1 MRLTLIFSE
10 RDSMSRKATKE
21 DAQIGKV
28 DVFRGISFD
37 DWLKLFMQV
46 CSGSLLS
53 CCVLWLILGTSIAFF
68 LLEVNTTSQMKSFDI
83 SWSQT
88 HIKLVS
94 DRTLFD
100 WQSSVSITPLGSS
113 YCLSSSPFLSVACGL
128 AAGQHPAVVE
138 QARKL
143 ITVHQFNNEPL

>member
-1 MRLTLIFSE
+1 
-10 RDSMSRKATKE
+10 MSRKATKG

-46 CSGSLLS
+46 CSDSLLP
-53 CCVLWLILGTSIAFF
+53 CCGLWLILGTSIAFF
-68 LLEVNTTSQMKSFDI
+68 LLDEVNTTSQMKFFDI

-100 WQSSVSITPLGSS
+100 
-113 YCLSSSPFLSVACGL
+113 
-128 AAGQHPAVVE
+128 
-138 QARKL
+138 
-143 ITVHQFNNEPL
+143 